1 MTPDFAPEVAKCP
14 QNPQI
19 AFEMLPILCHLA
31 GQSQCHTQPVR
42 HHYNVGFK
50 HSLSNKIVLLRCY
63 MGGAEFAGLENGG
76 PSFSRSCS
84 FQVLHF
90 QSPRYMT
97 NFCMEV
103 FNCEISVIARLFLS

>member
-19 AFEMLPILCHLA
+19 AFEMIIILCHLA

-50 HSLSNKIVLLRCY
+50 HSLSNKCSASVLHGWHWIC
-63 MGGAEFAGLENGG
+63 
-76 PSFSRSCS
+76 RSWRWRTVI
-84 FQVLHF
+84 FQVLYF
-90 QSPRYMT
+90 PGLA
-97 NFCMEV
+97 F
-103 FNCEISVIARLFLS
+103 SVAPLHD